1 MVTCDVYNM
10 ITDEADA
17 TVIFTLYNLW
27 LEMNQLHRIILLI
40 SGILSRIIKCLSI
53 SLQTNLFMKLSI
65 AS

>member
-10 ITDEADA
+10 ITDEVDA
-17 TVIFTLYNLW
+17 TVIFTLYNIW
-27 LEMNQLHRIILLI
+27 LEINQLHRIILLI
-40 SGILSRIIKCLSI
+40 SGILSRIINCLSI

>member
-10 ITDEADA
+10 ITDEVDA
-17 TVIFTLYNLW
+17 TVIFTLYNIW
-27 LEMNQLHRIILLI
+27 LEINQLHRIILLI
-40 SGILSRIIKCLSI
+40 SEILSRIINCLSI

>member
-27 LEMNQLHRIILLI
+27 LEINQLHRIILLI